1 MDIAVTLRKLLL
13 LNPESFKTQFIANNT
28 YVLSEEALESVNK
41 IRNKSIKAKILALD
55 TYRKKMAKD
64 RKENA
69 LYNSSDNLMMGN
81 CSSRELSL
89 RLSLTTSLYF

>member
-1 MDIAVTLRKLLL
+1 MAVTLRKLLL

-28 YVLSEEALESVNK
+28 YVLSEEALESVKK

-55 TYRKKMAKD
+55 TYRKKLAKD

-69 LYNSSDNLMMGN
+69 LYDSSDNLMMGN